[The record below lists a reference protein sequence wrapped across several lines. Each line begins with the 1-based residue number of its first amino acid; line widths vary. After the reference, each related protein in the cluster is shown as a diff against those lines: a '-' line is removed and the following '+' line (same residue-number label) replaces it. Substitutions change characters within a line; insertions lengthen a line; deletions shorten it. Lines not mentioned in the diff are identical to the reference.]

1 MDEHSVVRNY
11 NKLTQQIKRKCG
23 SRYMWSDVL
32 SECGR
37 QVIGPSF
44 KGCFPKDK
52 MDYSNL
58 RCGQTALVNT
68 KPSTSQGEH
77 WCAVG
82 CDSKNRIVVYDSFGR
97 PGAGLLHIRGAGKQV
112 VDTDL
117 DPEQKEQET
126 NCGPRSLA
134 WCVIFSQDENAAM
147 LI

>member
-1 MDEHSVVRNY
+1 MDEQEILREYDSLTK
-11 NKLTQQIKRKCG
+11 KLKRKCG

-32 SECGR
+32 TTCGQ

-44 KGCFPKDK
+44 KGCFARDT
-52 MDYSNL
+52 MDYSSL

-68 KPSTSQGEH
+68 QPANSPGEH

-82 CDSKNRIVVYDSFGR
+82 CDSKNRIIVYDSFGR
-97 PGAGLLHIRGAGKQV
+97 KGAGLLHIRGQRV

-117 DPEQKEQET
+117 DAEQLPSET
-126 NCGPRSLA
+126 DCGPRSLA
-134 WCVIFSQDENAAM
+134 WCVIFSQNEHAAM